1 MTDPRANDGPRPF
14 PAAPDS
20 FEESS
25 TSARFDAEVDFSSE
39 RPASTLHGLRPDGSV
54 KWLVGGL
61 VGGSLLLAGIVTLL
75 RGPDD
80 DEAPKPAHAEVAV
93 VETVLAAPLEQAII
107 ALEPARMQ
115 AITAEAVR
123 GMTDK
128 PSRRELAR
136 RTAETPSTASPVA
149 RPAAT
154 TPSTSAP
161 RGPAPHG
168 SDATPARTVAPTAVP
183 VRDLPPPPEPDA
195 PREDAPAGD
204 AADEPAPAPSAPTD
218 DAPAPKPS
226 GDAAGE
232 DAAPDDRSSAPS

>member
-1 MTDPRANDGPRPF
+1 MTNPRANDGPRPF

-25 TSARFDAEVDFSSE
+25 SSARFDAEVDFSSE
-39 RPASTLHGLRPDGSV
+39 RPASTVHGLRPDGSV

-80 DEAPKPAHAEVAV
+80 DEASKPARSDVAV
-93 VETVLAAPLEQAII
+93 VEAVLAAPLEQAII
-107 ALEPARMQ
+107 ALEPARME

-128 PSRRELAR
+128 PIRRELAR
-136 RTAETPSTASPVA
+136 RPAETPTTTSPAV
-149 RPAAT
+149 RSPAAAPT
-154 TPSTSAP
+154 TATP
-161 RGPAPHG
+161 RAATPNA
-168 SDATPARTVAPTAVP
+168 DATPARTVAPTAVP

-195 PREDAPAGD
+195 PREDEPAGD
-204 AADEPAPAPSAPTD
+204 AADEPAPSAPAD

-226 GDAAGE
+226 SDAPAE
-232 DAAPDDRSSAPS
+232 DADAGDRSSAPS